1 MRILIIDDSHDITD
15 LFVKVL
21 STVGH
26 EVVSAESGR
35 EGLEMILSSS
45 SSDSNNN
52 GSSRFDL
59 IFLDIAMP
67 DFSGLD
73 VIDRLVESGKIREN
87 TVVLFT
93 ASSITDAEVAELIKK
108 GVHSCLRKPV
118 RIETLFGKIE
128 EVGRARAA
136 TAASGS

>member
-15 LFVKVL
+15 LLVKVL

-35 EGLEMILSSS
+35 EGLEMILSSPP
-45 SSDSNNN
+45 N
-52 GSSRFDL
+52 GNFDL

-73 VIDRLVESGKIREN
+73 VIDRLVESGKMKEN

-108 GVHSCLRKPV
+108 GIHSCLRKPV

-128 EVGRARAA
+128 EVGHARAA
-136 TAASGS
+136 AAGS

>member
-15 LFVKVL
+15 LLVKVL

-35 EGLEMILSSS
+35 EGLEMILSSPP
-45 SSDSNNN
+45 N
-52 GSSRFDL
+52 GNFDL

-73 VIDRLVESGKIREN
+73 VIDRLVESGKMKEN

-108 GVHSCLRKPV
+108 GIHSCLRKPV

-136 TAASGS
+136 AAGS

>member
-15 LFVKVL
+15 LLVKVL

-35 EGLEMILSSS
+35 GGLEMISSS
-45 SSDSNNN
+45 SSPQDSS
-52 GSSRFDL
+52 GRFDL

-73 VIDRLVESGKIREN
+73 VIDRL
-87 TVVLFT
+87 
-93 ASSITDAEVAELIKK
+93 
-108 GVHSCLRKPV
+108 
-118 RIETLFGKIE
+118 
-128 EVGRARAA
+128 
-136 TAASGS
+136 